1 MRQYEI
7 RLEGWVT
14 DVVFVTAANR
24 VDALEQA
31 TREFINRK
39 GVENCRADVVE
50 TEEYQND

>member
-39 GVENCRADVVE
+39 GVENCRADVIE
-50 TEEYQND
+50 IEEYNDD